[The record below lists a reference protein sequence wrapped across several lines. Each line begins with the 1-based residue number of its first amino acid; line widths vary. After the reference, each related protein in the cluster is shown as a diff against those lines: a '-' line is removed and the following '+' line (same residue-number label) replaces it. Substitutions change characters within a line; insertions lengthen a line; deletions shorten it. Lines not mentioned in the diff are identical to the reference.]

1 MTENHNSSEL
11 MSKRSHCYGMC
22 RGRSGSAFWG
32 IVFIVVG
39 LFWFGKEANWFSSEL
54 ITLFWPLVFV
64 LAGTWFIAAA
74 LTNKRDHHQNE

>member
-1 MTENHNSSEL
+1 MTGNHNSSES

-22 RGRSGSAFWG
+22 GRRSNRVFWG
-32 IVFIVVG
+32 IFFIAVG
-39 LFWFGKEANWFSSEL
+39 LYWLGKEANWFSSEL
-54 ITLFWPLVFV
+54 MTLFWPLVFV

>member
-1 MTENHNSSEL
+1 MTGNHNLSES

-22 RGRSGSAFWG
+22 GGRSNRVFWG
-32 IVFIVVG
+32 IFFIAVG

-74 LTNKRDHHQNE
+74 LTIKRDQHRNE